1 MDSKIVLN
9 VAKEDGRSRLKESYH
24 NAPYKLTHYGAANL
38 TDHLEMI
45 IMSASPGIMDTDH
58 LHIDVHVKEEAQLK
72 LFTQSFNKLHP
83 MKTGASQHTDVQVA
97 SGGILH
103 YIPHPVTPFKDSI
116 FKATNHIHLAED
128 AVLMWGDI
136 ISVGRIYMKEAF
148 EFDRLHTQ
156 TKIFRSGKLAFID
169 NQLLQPK
176 KQPIQKM
183 LFFEGYTHQ
192 ATFIFSALFAQ
203 ELKNELDEILTVEY
217 NDISY
222 GFTQASSDVVIL
234 RALGSD
240 GELLYDFLQMLGQ
253 LCWDFTMH
261 KLSESKEAEVIENEG
276 VEPLPVVA
284 ESIVVEVAAA
294 EAVVAKKKTTA
305 SPRKKRVS
313 KSKTEEGLKYA

>member
-83 MKTGASQHTDVQVA
+83 MKTGASQHTDVEVA

-217 NDISY
+217 DDISY
-222 GFTQASSDVVIL
+222 GFTKASSDVVIL

-261 KLSESKEAEVIENEG
+261 KLSESKEVEVIENEAT
-276 VEPLPVVA
+276 ETLPVVT
-284 ESIVVEVAAA
+284 
-294 EAVVAKKKTTA
+294 EAVLTEVVVADKKGAA

-313 KSKTEEGLKYA
+313 KSTTEEGLKYA

>member
-24 NAPYKLTHYGAANL
+24 NAPYKLTHYGAAHL

-58 LHIDVHVKEEAQLK
+58 LDIDVHVKENAQLK

-83 MKTGASQHTDVQVA
+83 MKTGASQYTEAHVA
-97 SGGILH
+97 KGGIFH

-128 AVLMWGDI
+128 SVLMWGDI

-169 NQLLQPK
+169 NQLLCPK
-176 KQPIQKM
+176 MQPIQKM

-192 ATFIFSALFAQ
+192 ATFLFSALFAQ
-203 ELKNELDEILTVEY
+203 ELKAELDEILTVDY

-222 GFTQASSDVVIL
+222 GFTQASSDVVVL

-261 KLSESKEAEVIENEG
+261 KLSESKETEVAEAELNTT
-276 VEPLPVVA
+276 LPVAA
-284 ESIVVEVAAA
+284 EPVVE
-294 EAVVAKKKTTA
+294 KKPTN
-305 SPRKKRVS
+305 SVRRRKIS
-313 KSKTEEGLKYA
+313 KNKQEEELKYA

>member
-24 NAPYKLTHYGAANL
+24 NAPYKLTHYGAAHL

-58 LHIDVHVKEEAQLK
+58 LDIDVHVKENAQLK

-83 MKTGASQHTDVQVA
+83 MKTGASQHTEAHVA
-97 SGGILH
+97 KGGIFH

-128 AVLMWGDI
+128 SVLMWGDI

-169 NQLLQPK
+169 NQLLCPK
-176 KQPIQKM
+176 IQPIQKM

-192 ATFIFSALFAQ
+192 ATFLFSAPFAQ
-203 ELKNELDEILTVEY
+203 ELKAELDEILTVDY

-222 GFTQASSDVVIL
+222 GFTQASSDVVVL

-240 GELLYDFLQMLGQ
+240 GELLYDFLQLLGQ

-261 KLSESKEAEVIENEG
+261 KLSEPKETEVAEAELNTTPPVAAE
-276 VEPLPVVA
+276 PVV
-284 ESIVVEVAAA
+284 E
-294 EAVVAKKKTTA
+294 KKTA
-305 SPRKKRVS
+305 NSARRRKIS
-313 KSKTEEGLKYA
+313 KNKQEEELKEELKYA

>member
-9 VAKEDGRSRLKESYH
+9 VAKEEGRSRLKESYH

-156 TKIFRSGKLAFID
+156 TKIFRSGKLVFID

-176 KQPIQKM
+176 MQPIQKM

-192 ATFIFSALFAQ
+192 ATFLFSALFAQ

-222 GFTQASSDVVIL
+222 GFTQASSNVVIL

-261 KLSESKEAEVIENEG
+261 KLSESKEVEVIENAET
-276 VEPLPVVA
+276 ETSPVVA
-284 ESIVVEVAAA
+284 GTVVTEIAVA
-294 EAVVAKKKTTA
+294 EKKSAA
-305 SPRKKRVS
+305 SPRKRRAS
-313 KSKTEEGLKYA
+313 KNKTEEGLKYA

>member
-1 MDSKIVLN
+1 
-9 VAKEDGRSRLKESYH
+9 
-24 NAPYKLTHYGAANL
+24 
-38 TDHLEMI
+38 
-45 IMSASPGIMDTDH
+45 
-58 LHIDVHVKEEAQLK
+58 
-72 LFTQSFNKLHP
+72 
-83 MKTGASQHTDVQVA
+83 
-97 SGGILH
+97 
-103 YIPHPVTPFKDSI
+103 
-116 FKATNHIHLAED
+116 
-128 AVLMWGDI
+128 MWGDI

>member
-9 VAKEDGRSRLKESYH
+9 VAHEDGRSRLKESYH
-24 NAPYKLTHYGAANL
+24 NAPYKLTHYGAPNL

-58 LHIDVHVKEEAQLK
+58 LHIDVHVKENAHLK

-156 TKIFRSGKLAFID
+156 TKIFRSGKLTFID
-169 NQLLQPK
+169 NQLLRPK
-176 KQPIQKM
+176 MQPIQKM

-192 ATFIFSALFAQ
+192 ATFLFSAVFAQ
-203 ELKNELDEILTVEY
+203 ELKSELDEILTVEY
-217 NDISY
+217 SDITY
-222 GFTQASSDVVIL
+222 GFTQASSEIIML

-253 LCWDFTMH
+253 LCWDFTLH
-261 KLSESKEAEVIENEG
+261 KREQSKAVSVKQG
-276 VEPLPVVA
+276 DSDAPVAVVA
-284 ESIVVEVAAA
+284 E
-294 EAVVAKKKTTA
+294 EAIALKKKIA
-305 SPRKKRVS
+305 IPEKKS
-313 KSKTEEGLKYA
+313 SLNEAADELKYA

>member
-9 VAKEDGRSRLKESYH
+9 VAKEEGRSRLKESYH

-217 NDISY
+217 DDISY

-261 KLSESKEAEVIENEG
+261 KLSESKEVEVIENEAT
-276 VEPLPVVA
+276 ETLPVVT
-284 ESIVVEVAAA
+284 
-294 EAVVAKKKTTA
+294 EAVLTEVVVADKKGAA

-313 KSKTEEGLKYA
+313 KSTTEEGLKYA

>member
-83 MKTGASQHTDVQVA
+83 MKTGASQHTDIQVA

-222 GFTQASSDVVIL
+222 GFTQASSNVVIL

-261 KLSESKEAEVIENEG
+261 KLSESKEVEVIENEAT
-276 VEPLPVVA
+276 ETLPVVT
-284 ESIVVEVAAA
+284 
-294 EAVVAKKKTTA
+294 EAVLTEVVVADKKGAA

-313 KSKTEEGLKYA
+313 KSTMEEGLKYA

>member
-222 GFTQASSDVVIL
+222 GFTQASSNVVIL

-261 KLSESKEAEVIENEG
+261 KLSESKEVEVIENEAT
-276 VEPLPVVA
+276 ETLPVVT
-284 ESIVVEVAAA
+284 
-294 EAVVAKKKTTA
+294 EAVLTEVVVADKKGAA

-313 KSKTEEGLKYA
+313 KSTMEEGLKYA

>member
-9 VAKEDGRSRLKESYH
+9 VAKEEGRSRLKESYH
-24 NAPYKLTHYGAANL
+24 NAPYKLTHYGAVNL

-58 LHIDVHVKEEAQLK
+58 LHIDVHVKEKAQLK

-156 TKIFRSGKLAFID
+156 TKIFRSGKLVFID

-176 KQPIQKM
+176 MQPIKKM

-192 ATFIFSALFAQ
+192 ATFLFSALFAQ

-261 KLSESKEAEVIENEG
+261 KLSESKEVEVIENVGAE
-276 VEPLPVVA
+276 LSPVVA
-284 ESIVVEVAAA
+284 GTVVTEIAVA
-294 EAVVAKKKTTA
+294 EKKSAA
-305 SPRKKRVS
+305 SPRKRRAS
-313 KSKTEEGLKYA
+313 KNKTEEGLKYA

>member
-1 MDSKIVLN
+1 MDSKIVIN

-97 SGGILH
+97 GGGILH

-176 KQPIQKM
+176 MQPIQKM

-192 ATFIFSALFAQ
+192 ATFLFSALFAQ

-222 GFTQASSDVVIL
+222 GFTQASSDVIML

-261 KLSESKEAEVIENEG
+261 KLSVSKEIEAVENE
-276 VEPLPVVA
+276 VTEPLPVVA
-284 ESIVVEVAAA
+284 EVVVVE
-294 EAVVAKKKTTA
+294 EAVIAKKKSTA
-305 SPRKKRVS
+305 SPRNKKVS
-313 KSKTEEGLKYA
+313 KNKQGEELKYA

>member
-83 MKTGASQHTDVQVA
+83 MKTGASQHTDVEVA

-222 GFTQASSDVVIL
+222 GFTQASSNVVIL

-261 KLSESKEAEVIENEG
+261 KLSESKEVEVIENEAT
-276 VEPLPVVA
+276 ETLPVVT
-284 ESIVVEVAAA
+284 
-294 EAVVAKKKTTA
+294 EAVLTEVVVADKKGAA

-313 KSKTEEGLKYA
+313 KSTTEEGLKYA

>member
-1 MDSKIVLN
+1 
-9 VAKEDGRSRLKESYH
+9 
-24 NAPYKLTHYGAANL
+24 
-38 TDHLEMI
+38 
-45 IMSASPGIMDTDH
+45 MSASPGIMDTDH
-58 LHIDVHVKEEAQLK
+58 LHIDVHVKEKAQLK

-97 SGGILH
+97 SGAIFH

-148 EFDRLHTQ
+148 EFNRLHTQ

-192 ATFIFSALFAQ
+192 ATFLFSANFAQ

-261 KLSESKEAEVIENEG
+261 KLSESKEVLENEG
-276 VEPLPVVA
+276 AESSPFVTETVLA
-284 ESIVVEVAAA
+284 ESIATEEVVTGS
-294 EAVVAKKKTTA
+294 VVAKKKSTT
-305 SPRKKRVS
+305 SPRKKRVV

>member
-192 ATFIFSALFAQ
+192 ATFLFSALFAQ
-203 ELKNELDEILTVEY
+203 ELKSELDEILTVEY

-261 KLSESKEAEVIENEG
+261 KLSESKEGEVIENE
-276 VEPLPVVA
+276 VTESLPVVA
-284 ESIVVEVAAA
+284 ESVVTEVVVVE
-294 EAVVAKKKTTA
+294 KKSAT
-305 SPRKKRVS
+305 SPRKRKVS

>member
-1 MDSKIVLN
+1 MDSKIILN

-58 LHIDVHVKEEAQLK
+58 LHINVHVKENAQLK

-83 MKTGASQHTDVQVA
+83 MKSGASQHTDVQVA
-97 SGGILH
+97 SGGIFH

-116 FKATNHIHLAED
+116 FKATNHIHLAAD

-156 TKIFRSGKLAFID
+156 TKIFRAGKLAFID
-169 NQLLQPK
+169 NQLLSPK
-176 KQPIQKM
+176 IQPIQKM

-192 ATFIFSALFAQ
+192 ATFLFSAPFAQ
-203 ELKNELDEILTVEY
+203 ELKSELDEILTLEY

-261 KLSESKEAEVIENEG
+261 KLSESEEAEVIENEINLS
-276 VEPLPVVA
+276 LP
-284 ESIVVEVAAA
+284 IVVESVSS
-294 EAVVAKKKTTA
+294 AKKSTNNA
-305 SPRKKRVS
+305 SKRKVGKN
-313 KSKTEEGLKYA
+313 KLEEELKYA